1 VTKSPTFDV
10 GLDNG
15 RTVEEIVSI
24 ARAAEN
30 SGFDTIWIA
39 EQHFRRGAFSIAAA
53 VAEATTTVGIG
64 FGILSP
70 FVRHPAAICMEL
82 VSLTEQWG
90 DRFKLGYGVAHHGS
104 SRLGTVPSNQVEGLR
119 EAATSTRTLLE
130 GGTAYNGAQ
139 LDQRPPRIPLYV
151 GSIGAQ
157 TLAMSADAY
166 DGGLLGV
173 MCSPAFIEAMAARID
188 EALDGAGR
196 SRDEYDFGALVL
208 ASVSDDPVQAMDVAR
223 RSVAYYLMEIPD
235 VSPRLI
241 GTAIERDELLALRT
255 ELLDAKATDGIE
267 AAAALLPEE
276 LVNVLAVVGTAN
288 EVARRLTEL
297 LALGLDRVAPHHALG
312 TDAPASVRQLGAA
325 LITGAVAHD

>member
-1 VTKSPTFDV
+1 
-10 GLDNG
+10 
-15 RTVEEIVSI
+15 
-24 ARAAEN
+24 
-30 SGFDTIWIA
+30 
-39 EQHFRRGAFSIAAA
+39 
-53 VAEATTTVGIG
+53 
-64 FGILSP
+64 
-70 FVRHPAAICMEL
+70 
-82 VSLTEQWG
+82 
-90 DRFKLGYGVAHHGS
+90 
-104 SRLGTVPSNQVEGLR
+104 
-119 EAATSTRTLLE
+119 
-130 GGTAYNGAQ
+130 
-139 LDQRPPRIPLYV
+139 
-151 GSIGAQ
+151 
-157 TLAMSADAY
+157 MSADAY